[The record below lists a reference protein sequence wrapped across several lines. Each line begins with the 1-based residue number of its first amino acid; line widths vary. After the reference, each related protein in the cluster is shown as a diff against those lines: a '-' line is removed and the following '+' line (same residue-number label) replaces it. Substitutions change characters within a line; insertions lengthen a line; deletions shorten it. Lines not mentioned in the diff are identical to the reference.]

1 MLYID
6 YIKAQNDYLAAWDTY
21 AEVLKEK
28 EALFDR
34 TQPKGIDYQ
43 KDKVQGGGNTN
54 AFDEYIL
61 AKERAGI
68 DERLE
73 EAKKIADARWVL
85 MESIQQALRSSMDI
99 EDRVF
104 CLRFMEHRRVKEV
117 AKMLSYSESHVWHV
131 SSRVQAEVQRWQ
143 EKADNS
149 NSGRAIIQADNRDS
163 CHVF

>member
-1 MLYID
+1 MLFID

-54 AFDEYIL
+54 AFDEYIF

-85 MESIQQALRSSMDI
+85 MDACSKSMRCSIDI
-99 EDRVF
+99 EDKVF
-104 CLRFMEHRRVKEV
+104 YLRHIQGMKLKDI
-117 AKMLSYSESHVWHV
+117 AKALNYSESHIFRVA
-131 SSRVQAEVQRWQ
+131 SSV
-143 EKADNS
+143 EKMIGND
-149 NSGRAIIQADNRDS
+149 RE
-163 CHVF
+163 